1 MVSVNVFHSPEI
13 SRLMTTP
20 VLLEQ
25 IETIQQNAVHD
36 LNTHDQGGS
45 TFFFLKTRV

>member
-1 MVSVNVFHSPEI
+1 MAENLTMLLVTTQMSGVNVFHSPEI

-25 IETIQQNAVHD
+25 IETIQ
-36 LNTHDQGGS
+36 
-45 TFFFLKTRV
+45 